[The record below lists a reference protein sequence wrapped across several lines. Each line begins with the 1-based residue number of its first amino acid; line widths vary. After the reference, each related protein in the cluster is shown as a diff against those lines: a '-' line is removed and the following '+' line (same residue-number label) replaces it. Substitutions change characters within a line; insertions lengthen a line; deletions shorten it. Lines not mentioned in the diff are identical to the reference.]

1 MLHTDP
7 LPCLIPLLRFSIDF
21 QMKFKIDK
29 YEAFFFD
36 FDGVIVDS
44 VNIKTDAFAELYK
57 PFGEEVISKV
67 VSHHVSHGGM
77 NRFEK
82 FRYYHENFLNKK
94 ISESEVIELAQN
106 FSALVVS
113 KVLNAPFINGILEF
127 LKLLKKENKEIFV
140 ISATPE
146 DEIKRI
152 IEKRRFDRY
161 FDDIKGSP
169 ASKKENLKCLVENH
183 RLDPSECL
191 YFGDSE
197 QDLDAASSL
206 KITFIPINFHDKN
219 IGYSDFEA
227 LMNTQKML

>member
-1 MLHTDP
+1 
-7 LPCLIPLLRFSIDF
+7 
-21 QMKFKIDK
+21 MKFKIDK

-106 FSALVVS
+106 FSALVVG

-127 LKLLKKENKEIFV
+127 LELLKREKKEIFV

-146 DEIKRI
+146 DEIKKI
-152 IEKRRFDRY
+152 IIKRNLDRY
-161 FDDIKGSP
+161 FIDIKGSP
-169 ASKKENLKCLVENH
+169 MSKKGNLKCLVEIH
-183 RLDPSECL
+183 RLDPSECI

-227 LMNTQKML
+227 LMST